1 MSPSERQPAVP
12 GGAGRAKAYAIR
24 LDATQTGT
32 MLGVVTW
39 VLGSL
44 AILRDRG
51 HASGDESLHELADS
65 LEPTLE
71 QLVMELGG
79 TRAAAGINP
88 EREAVVEAAY
98 QRVRE
103 AFETWVSV
111 TAADTVQMALE
122 QRIGHVEAG
131 DAGGEPSGGAG

>member
-1 MSPSERQPAVP
+1 MSPERQPAVP
-12 GGAGRAKAYAIR
+12 GSAGRAKAYAIR

-32 MLGVVTW
+32 MLGAVTW

-51 HASGDESLHELADS
+51 HASGDESLHELADA

-71 QLVMELGG
+71 QLVLELGG

-88 EREAVVEAAY
+88 EREAVVDAAY
-98 QRVRE
+98 TKVRE

-122 QRIGHVEAG
+122 QRLGHVEPGEA
-131 DAGGEPSGGAG
+131 DATPGGAG

>member
-1 MSPSERQPAVP
+1 MSPERQPAVP

-32 MLGVVTW
+32 MLGAVTW
-39 VLGSL
+39 VLGAL

-51 HASGDESLHELADS
+51 HASGDESLHELADK

-88 EREAVVEAAY
+88 EREAVVDAAY
-98 QRVRE
+98 AQVRE

-111 TAADTVQMALE
+111 TAADTVQVALE
-122 QRIGHVEAG
+122 QRMGHVDAGEG
-131 DAGGEPSGGAG
+131 DATPGGAG